1 MILQPLIKK
10 SALNLNKI
18 EQNNKFNRVFWN
30 PRYESIHNHESIQV
44 KKPNPFIMGLSTVLS
59 TVLFTVLSTL
69 LTVAVVWFIMFM
81 VFIIF

>member
-1 MILQPLIKK
+1 MILQPVIKK

-30 PRYESIHNHESIQV
+30 PRYESIHNHKSIQI
-44 KKPNPFIMGLSTVLS
+44 KKPNPFIMGLSV
-59 TVLFTVLSTL
+59 L

>member
-1 MILQPLIKK
+1 MILQPVIKK
-10 SALNLNKI
+10 SDLNLNKI

-30 PRYESIHNHESIQV
+30 PRYESIHIPESIQI
-44 KKPNPFIMGLSTVLS
+44 KKPNSIITGLSV
-59 TVLFTVLSTL
+59 L

>member
-1 MILQPLIKK
+1 MILQSVVKK

-44 KKPNPFIMGLSTVLS
+44 KKPNPVVTGLFV
-59 TVLFTVLSTL
+59 L

>member
-1 MILQPLIKK
+1 MILQPVIKK
-10 SALNLNKI
+10 SDLNLNKI

-44 KKPNPFIMGLSTVLS
+44 KKPNPVVTGLFV
-59 TVLFTVLSTL
+59 L

>member
-1 MILQPLIKK
+1 MILQPVVKK

-18 EQNNKFNRVFWN
+18 KQNNKFNRVFWN

-44 KKPNPFIMGLSTVLS
+44 KKPNPVVTGLFV
-59 TVLFTVLSTL
+59 L

>member
-1 MILQPLIKK
+1 MILQPVVKK

-44 KKPNPFIMGLSTVLS
+44 KKPNPIVTGLFV
-59 TVLFTVLSTL
+59 L

>member
-1 MILQPLIKK
+1 MILQPVIKK
-10 SALNLNKI
+10 SDLNLNKI

-30 PRYESIHNHESIQV
+30 PRYESIHIPESIQV
-44 KKPNPFIMGLSTVLS
+44 KKPKPFIMGLS
-59 TVLFTVLSTL
+59 TVLSTL

>member
-1 MILQPLIKK
+1 MILQPVIKK

-30 PRYESIHNHESIQV
+30 PRYESIQV
-44 KKPNPFIMGLSTVLS
+44 KKPNPVVTGLFV
-59 TVLFTVLSTL
+59 L

>member
-59 TVLFTVLSTL
+59 TL

>member
-1 MILQPLIKK
+1 MILQPVVKK

-18 EQNNKFNRVFWN
+18 EQSNKFNRVFWN

-44 KKPNPFIMGLSTVLS
+44 KKPNPVVTGLFV
-59 TVLFTVLSTL
+59 L

>member
-1 MILQPLIKK
+1 MILQPVVKK

-18 EQNNKFNRVFWN
+18 EQNNKFNQIFWN

-44 KKPNPFIMGLSTVLS
+44 KKPNPVVTGLFV
-59 TVLFTVLSTL
+59 L
-69 LTVAVVWFIMFM
+69 LTVAVVWFIMFT